1 MPEIAIII
9 LTFISTILILAIIAG
24 VIYVKRQYLLNTLM
38 LSKLNEQGKIIQE
51 MTGIESVFIDK
62 AGKIINN

>member
-1 MPEIAIII
+1 MPELAVIT

-24 VIYVKRQYLLNTLM
+24 IIYVKRQNLLNTLM
-38 LSKLNEQGKIIQE
+38 LSKLNEQSKIIQE
-51 MTGIESVFIDK
+51 ITGIESVFIDK